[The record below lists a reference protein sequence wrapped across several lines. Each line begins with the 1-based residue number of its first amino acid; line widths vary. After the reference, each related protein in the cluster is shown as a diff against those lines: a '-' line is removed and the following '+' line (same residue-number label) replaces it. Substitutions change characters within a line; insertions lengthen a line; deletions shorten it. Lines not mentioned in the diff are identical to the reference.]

1 MDSSR
6 FRGKQSA
13 ATTDAHQLN
22 REETDMDATTIG
34 VDLAK
39 SVFEVAVANSQWRV
53 VARHRFTRPQVER
66 FLREQ
71 PPTHVAMETC
81 GTAHSWARVAQTH
94 GIA

>member
-6 FRGKQSA
+6 FCGKQSA

-22 REETDMDATTIG
+22 KEETDMDATTIG

-39 SVFEVAVANSQWRV
+39 SVFEVAVANGQWRV
-53 VARHRFTRPQVER
+53 GAAAFTRRQFER

-71 PPTHVAMETC
+71 PCPRTC
-81 GTAHSWARVAQTH
+81 
-94 GIA
+94 